1 MTEHQDFF
9 AANAALGRAEVL
21 DVPAM
26 ELLITVERTGR
37 VFYEQ
42 LAERIGNDEA
52 AELLRRNG
60 REEVGHANRI
70 RRAIALKRG
79 GEYEPS
85 PEVLEPLAVPLPDD
99 IDVDVLPL
107 IVQGELDGNLGY
119 QRWADRE
126 TDPEVA
132 RLLRQ
137 NGVEETVHGERVERV
152 IAILREDRSTEAS

>member
-9 AANAALGRAEVL
+9 AANAALGRVEVL

-70 RRAIALKRG
+70 RRAIAVKQG
-79 GEYEPS
+79 AEYEPS
-85 PEVLEPLAVPLPDD
+85 AEVLEPLPVPLPDHVD
-99 IDVDVLPL
+99 LDVLPL

-126 TDPEVA
+126 ADPEVA
-132 RLLRQ
+132 AILRQ
-137 NGVEETVHGERVERV
+137 NGAEETLHGERVERV
-152 IAILREDRSTEAS
+152 IAILRADAD